1 MNSVVGSMPLYD
13 SRQNT
18 LSDWLTQ
25 LEQRFVLGEVTEAP
39 RKITWCRLLI
49 GQTGGDILAKLPPGA
64 TWEEAKQNLQAR
76 LGEGSVEEEAWQA
89 LKSLKRNGRDL
100 VDLAAEAEKLAYR
113 LYPNNEAAAERQAIE
128 AFMSALDTALAA
140 EVGKQGHRR
149 LADVIAAARRI
160 EKINKEH
167 PSPGM
172 DRFVHAMQDEI
183 RALKKELQEATA
195 TIAASAAPT
204 PQAAT
209 AMAATASASPAGP
222 PLTPQGAATM
232 MPPAPYPYH
241 MEYPRPPP
249 PSRPRRPRRCFLCDE
264 EGHFLYNCPAKQEL
278 QRLLRPPPRGPP
290 RPQPRGRLAELP
302 APEEDVPRQRDV
314 HLN

>member
-1 MNSVVGSMPLYD
+1 MNSVVGSMPTYN
-13 SRQNT
+13 SRQHV

-25 LEQRFVLGEVTEAP
+25 LEQRFELGEVAEAA

-49 GQTGGDILAKLPPGA
+49 GQTGGDLLAKLPPEA
-64 TWEEAKQNLQAR
+64 TWEDAKRSLQAR
-76 LGEGSVEEEAWQA
+76 MGEGSVEEEAWQA

-128 AFMSALDTALAA
+128 AFMCALDVSLAA

-149 LADVIAAARRI
+149 LGDVIAAARRI
-160 EKINKEH
+160 EKINREH

-172 DRFVHAMQDEI
+172 DRFVTAMQDEI

-195 TIAASAAPT
+195 TIAASATSPKPAAT
-204 PQAAT
+204 AMTAT
-209 AMAATASASPAGP
+209 AMAAPAGP
-222 PLTPQGAATM
+222 PPGPPGAAAM
-232 MPPAPYPYH
+232 MPPQAYPYNN
-241 MEYPRPPP
+241 MEYLQPQP
-249 PSRPRRPRRCFLCDE
+249 RPRRHRRCFLCDE

-278 QRLLRPPPRGPP
+278 QRILRQPNRGPP
-290 RPQPRGRLAELP
+290 RPQPRGRVVELP
-302 APEEDVPRQRDV
+302 APGDEAVNPRDL